1 MNDLFGPTRL
11 LVIIKVFSFL
21 KWISSFSPA
30 IKNCYVIELII
41 ATLDTFQINIHQ
53 IDKLIM

>member
-1 MNDLFGPTRL
+1 LFGPTRL

-41 ATLDTFQINIHQ
+41 ATLDNFQINIHQ